1 MRPKK
6 IEQIF
11 TNGIVDPFEKSS
23 LTLLSGMENKS
34 IKLSKEEKLMISK
47 LQSGELPLIIEV
59 LREVRVNGSVRIIP
73 YLFEIVASGEFA
85 PVEDEIIRLMSDIK
99 KKDSVPYIVES
110 IKKYNF
116 KEQTARIVAICW
128 QSRLD
133 FSAYLPVFAEFFF
146 QNDYQTSIEAFTVI
160 EESLHNATVAQRNE
174 CLTILEKNVSRIS
187 DTLKPLYNELRKLV
201 KSSLDMTIGSSRSTS

>member
-1 MRPKK
+1 M
-6 IEQIF
+6 
-11 TNGIVDPFEKSS
+11 
-23 LTLLSGMENKS
+23 
-34 IKLSKEEKLMISK
+34 KLSKEEKLMVSK
-47 LQSGELPLIIEV
+47 LQSGKLSLIVEV
-59 LREVRVNGSVRIIP
+59 LREVKVNGSVRIIP
-73 YLFEIVASGEFA
+73 YFFEIVASGKFA

-99 KKDSVPYIVES
+99 KKDAVPYIIES

-116 KEQTARIVAICW
+116 KEKTANIVAICW

-174 CLTILEKNVSRIS
+174 CLKILGKENFRVSDI
-187 DTLKPLYNELRKLV
+187 LKPLYNELRKLV